1 MESPTG
7 RHTPVEAGPRP
18 TPPVTGAFL
27 LVHWRRLVVVLAA
40 VIALVVQA
48 VLMWMAYEL
57 LDLVLSLME
66 VWAELARKHLEII
79 LS

>member
-1 MESPTG
+1 
-7 RHTPVEAGPRP
+7 
-18 TPPVTGAFL
+18 
-27 LVHWRRLVVVLAA
+27 VVVLAA
-40 VIALVVQA
+40 VVALVVQA

-66 VWAELARKHLEII
+66 VWAELARKHLELV